1 MFDIV
6 IDGSGYKWICFGS
19 SSVGFFFFDEG
30 DMEDFNDDW
39 CCVFIVNN
47 SELFSND
54 VNCVIVDIDGD
65 IWVGMI
71 EGVVIFECGSSV
83 FDEFC
88 IGIRCIVE

>member
-1 MFDIV
+1 
-6 IDGSGYKWICFGS
+6 
-19 SSVGFFFFDEG
+19 
-30 DMEDFNDDW
+30 MEDFNDDW

-54 VNCVIVDIDGD
+54 VNCVMVDIDGD
-65 IWVGMI
+65 IWVGII

-88 IGIRCIVE
+88 VGICCIVEQDGFGVCFLEIENVIDIVVDGVNWKWIGI